1 MPHIIIVEEEETLR
15 KLFKIII
22 RRISPSYT
30 VSTASNGK
38 RALQAYK
45 KSGADLII
53 SNYKMPVMTGPDL
66 VRTLRARGLTLPIVM
81 ASADPGAEKECYEA
95 GATLFVQ
102 KTDLVR
108 ELPAILSRFLPQ

>member
-1 MPHIIIVEEEETLR
+1 MPHIMIVEEEESLR

-22 RRISPSYT
+22 KNISPNYT

-53 SNYKMPVMTGPDL
+53 SNYKMPVMSGPDF
-66 VRTLRARGLTLPIVM
+66 VRTLRARGVTLPIVM
-81 ASADPGAEKECYEA
+81 SSADPGAEVECYEA

-102 KTDLVR
+102 KLDLMR
-108 ELPAILSRFLPQ
+108 GLPNILSRLLPQ